1 MSEPVLAVEDLRVR
15 LRTPRGL
22 ADVVNGLS
30 YTVGPGETVAVVGES
45 GSGKSVSVLALL
57 GLLPARVA
65 TVTGTALL
73 QGEDLLA
80 MSPDRLRQVRG
91 PGAGMVFQ
99 DPMTSLNPV
108 LTIGRQLVEGIR
120 AHGDVSKAA
129 ARSRAADLLRE
140 VGLPDPDRALD
151 RYPHELSGGMRQRVV
166 IAIALSNSPSLLI
179 ADEATTALDVTVQA
193 QIIDLVEK
201 LQADHGTGVIW
212 ITHDLGVVAGIADRV
227 LVMYGGRC
235 VEDGTVD
242 DVLERPAHPYT
253 RGLLGSLP
261 DLAAPVG
268 PDGEVPELT
277 AVPGLPPPPTDLPPG
292 CVFWPRCPV
301 RSDPR
306 CEHEQPPLAVV
317 SRGPGTAGAIASGAT
332 SSGAHEGGAH
342 LPHRAATWC
351 AEGAPGTESHAAGG
365 TSRAASPSG
374 GDR

>member
-1 MSEPVLAVEDLRVR
+1 MSERTTSSAPVLVVEDLRVQ
-15 LRTPRGL
+15 LRTPRGT
-22 ADVVNGLS
+22 AHVVNGLS
-30 YTVGPGETVAVVGES
+30 YTVGAGETVAVVGES

-57 GLLPARVA
+57 GLLPRGVA
-65 TVTGTALL
+65 TVTGRAVL
-73 QGEDLLA
+73 QGEDLLT
-80 MSPDRLRQVRG
+80 MSPERLRRVRG

-108 LTIGRQLVEGIR
+108 LTVGKQIVEGLR
-120 AHGDVSKAA
+120 AHADISKDA
-129 ARSRAADLLRE
+129 ARTRAAELLGE
-140 VGLPDPDRALD
+140 VGLPDPKGALD

-166 IAIALSNSPSLLI
+166 IAIALSNSPALLI

-268 PDGEVPELT
+268 PDGELPDLT
-277 AVPGLPPPPTDLPPG
+277 TVPGLPPPPTDLPAG

-301 RSDPR
+301 RGDAR
-306 CEHEQPPLAVV
+306 CETEQPPLVQIG
-317 SRGPGTAGAIASGAT
+317 SGPG
-332 SSGAHEGGAH
+332 

-351 AEGAPGTESHAAGG
+351 GE
-365 TSRAASPSG
+365 TSRILGAQSPEG
-374 GDR
+374 GRHG

>member
-1 MSEPVLAVEDLRVR
+1 VTAPVLEVEDLRVR
-15 LRTPRGL
+15 LRTPRGP
-22 ADVVNGLS
+22 AHVVNGLS
-30 YTVGPGETVAVVGES
+30 YRVGPGETVAVVGES

-57 GLLPARVA
+57 GLLPQRVA
-65 TVTGTALL
+65 TVSGRALL

-120 AHGDVSKAA
+120 AHGDVSKEAS
-129 ARSRAADLLRE
+129 RSRAAELLAE
-140 VGLPDPDRALD
+140 VGLPDPRGALD
-151 RYPHELSGGMRQRVV
+151 RYPHQLSGGMRQRVV
-166 IAIALSNSPSLLI
+166 IAIALSNSPALLI

-242 DVLERPAHPYT
+242 DVLEHPAHPYT
-253 RGLLGSLP
+253 RGLLRSLP
-261 DLAAPVG
+261 DLAQPTV
-268 PDGEVPELT
+268 DGEVPDLT
-277 AVPGLPPPPTDLPPG
+277 TVPGLPPPPTDLPAG

-301 RSDPR
+301 RADPR
-306 CEHEQPPLAVV
+306 CATEQPPLAVV
-317 SRGPGTAGAIASGAT
+317 GAGSG
-332 SSGAHEGGAH
+332 GLE
-342 LPHRAATWC
+342 HRAATWC
-351 AEGAPGTESHAAGG
+351 TEGG
-365 TSRAASPSG
+365 TR
-374 GDR
+374 

>member
-1 MSEPVLAVEDLRVR
+1 VSAPLLEVEDLRVR
-15 LRTPRGL
+15 LRTPRGP
-22 ADVVNGLS
+22 AEVVNGLS
-30 YTVGPGETVAVVGES
+30 YTVGRGETVAVVGES

-65 TVTGTALL
+65 TVTGSARLD
-73 QGEDLLA
+73 GEDLLT
-80 MSPDRLRQVRG
+80 MSPERLREVRG
-91 PGAGMVFQ
+91 PGVGMVFQ

-108 LTIGRQLVEGIR
+108 LTIGRQLIEGIR
-120 AHGDVSKAA
+120 AHGEVSKAA
-129 ARSRAADLLRE
+129 ARERAAGLLAE
-140 VGLPDPDRALD
+140 VGLPDPQRALD

-166 IAIALSNSPSLLI
+166 IAIALSNNPALLI

-193 QIIDLVEK
+193 QILDLVAE
-201 LQADHGTGVIW
+201 LQSEHGTGVIW

-253 RGLLGSLP
+253 RGLLGALP
-261 DLAAPVG
+261 DLAQVG
-268 PDGEVPELT
+268 DGELAT
-277 AVPGLPPPPTDLPPG
+277 VPGVPPAPTDLPPG

-306 CEHEQPPLAVV
+306 CETEQPPLAVV
-317 SRGPGTAGAIASGAT
+317 GTSGGT
-332 SSGAHEGGAH
+332 

-351 AEGAPGTESHAAGG
+351 EEGNP
-365 TSRAASPSG
+365 R
-374 GDR
+374 

>member
-1 MSEPVLAVEDLRVR
+1 MSGEPVLEVEDLRVR
-15 LRTPRGL
+15 LRTPRGP

-30 YTVGPGETVAVVGES
+30 YTVGAGETVAVVGES

-65 TVTGTALL
+65 TVTGRALL
-73 QGEDLLA
+73 QGEDLLT
-80 MSPDRLRQVRG
+80 MSPERLRQVRG

-120 AHGDVSKAA
+120 AHGDVSKAD
-129 ARSRAADLLRE
+129 ARTRAADLLRE
-140 VGLPDPDRALD
+140 VGLPDPEKALD

-201 LQADHGTGVIW
+201 LQAEHGTGVIW

-277 AVPGLPPPPTDLPPG
+277 AIPGLPPPPTDLPPG

-301 RSDPR
+301 RADPR
-306 CEHEQPPLAVV
+306 CETEQPPLAVV
-317 SRGPGTAGAIASGAT
+317 SRAAAGGPVGAT
-332 SSGAHEGGAH
+332 ASSAYAGEGSGKGAG

-351 AEGAPGTESHAAGG
+351 TEGTDGG
-365 TSRAASPSG
+365 SPA
-374 GDR
+374 

>member
-1 MSEPVLAVEDLRVR
+1 VSAPLLEVEDLRVR
-15 LRTPRGL
+15 LRTPRGP
-22 ADVVNGLS
+22 AEVVNGLS
-30 YTVGPGETVAVVGES
+30 YTVGRGETVAVVGES

-65 TVTGTALL
+65 TVAGSARLD
-73 QGEDLLA
+73 GEDLLT
-80 MSPDRLRQVRG
+80 MSPERLRAVRG
-91 PGAGMVFQ
+91 PGVGMVFQ

-120 AHGDVSKAA
+120 AHGEVSKAA
-129 ARSRAADLLRE
+129 ARERAAGLLAE
-140 VGLPDPDRALD
+140 VGLPDPEWALD

-166 IAIALSNSPSLLI
+166 IGIALANNPSLLI

-193 QIIDLVEK
+193 QILDLVAG
-201 LQADHGTGVIW
+201 LQSEHGTGVIW

-253 RGLLGSLP
+253 RGLLGALP
-261 DLAAPVG
+261 DLASAD
-268 PDGEVPELT
+268 DGELAT
-277 AVPGLPPPPTDLPPG
+277 VPGVPPAPTDLPPG

-306 CEHEQPPLAVV
+306 CETEQPPLAVV
-317 SRGPGTAGAIASGAT
+317 GASG
-332 SSGAHEGGAH
+332 GA

-351 AEGAPGTESHAAGG
+351 EEGS
-365 TSRAASPSG
+365 
-374 GDR
+374 

>member
-1 MSEPVLAVEDLRVR
+1 MTSPVLEVEDLRVR
-15 LRTPRGL
+15 LRTPRGP

-65 TVTGTALL
+65 TVSGRALL

-80 MSPDRLRQVRG
+80 MSPERLRRVRG

-108 LTIGRQLVEGIR
+108 LTIGRQLVEGLR
-120 AHGDVSKAA
+120 AHTDMPKDA
-129 ARSRAADLLRE
+129 ARSRAAELLAE
-140 VGLPDPDRALD
+140 VGLPDPVRTLD
-151 RYPHELSGGMRQRVV
+151 RYPHELSGGMRQRVI
-166 IAIALSNSPSLLI
+166 IAIALSHSPALLI

-193 QIIDLVEK
+193 QIIDLVER

-253 RGLLGSLP
+253 RGLLGALP
-261 DLAAPVG
+261 DLAQPMVDG
-268 PDGEVPELT
+268 VVPDLAT
-277 AVPGLPPPPTDLPPG
+277 VPGVPPAPTDLPPG

-301 RSDPR
+301 RADPR
-306 CEHEQPPLAVV
+306 CETEQPPLTVI
-317 SRGPGTAGAIASGAT
+317 SPGV
-332 SSGAHEGGAH
+332 

-351 AEGAPGTESHAAGG
+351 TEGAS
-365 TSRAASPSG
+365 
-374 GDR
+374 

>member
-1 MSEPVLAVEDLRVR
+1 VTATSLPAAEPVLEVDDLRVE
-15 LRTPRGL
+15 LRTPRGP
-22 ADVVNGLS
+22 AHVVNGLS

-65 TVTGTALL
+65 TVTGRAVL
-73 QGEDLLA
+73 QGEDLLT
-80 MSPDRLRQVRG
+80 MSSDRLRQVRG

-108 LTIGRQLVEGIR
+108 LSIGKQLIEGIR
-120 AHGDVSKAA
+120 AHSDVSKEV
-129 ARSRAADLLRE
+129 ARRRAADLLGE
-140 VGLPDPDRALD
+140 VGLPDPERALD

-166 IAIALSNSPSLLI
+166 IAIALSNSPALLI

-193 QIIDLVEK
+193 QIIDLVER

-242 DVLERPAHPYT
+242 DVLEHPAHPYT

-261 DLAAPVG
+261 DLAQPLVDG
-268 PDGEVPELT
+268 RVPDLT
-277 AVPGLPPPPTDLPPG
+277 TVPGLPPPPTDLPAG

-306 CEHEQPPLAVV
+306 CETEQPPLAVL
-317 SRGPGTAGAIASGAT
+317 SPGSG
-332 SSGAHEGGAH
+332 GLE
-342 LPHRAATWC
+342 HRAATWC
-351 AEGAPGTESHAAGG
+351 ESGA
-365 TSRAASPSG
+365 
-374 GDR
+374 DR

>member
-1 MSEPVLAVEDLRVR
+1 MTGPARPGGDPGTPLLEVSDLRVR
-15 LRTPRGL
+15 LRTPRGP

-30 YTVGPGETVAVVGES
+30 YAVGEGETVAVVGES

-57 GLLPARVA
+57 GLLPSGVA
-65 TVTGTALL
+65 TVSGQALL
-73 QGEDLLA
+73 HGEDLLTMA
-80 MSPDRLRQVRG
+80 PERLRQVRG
-91 PGAGMVFQ
+91 PGVGMVFQ

-108 LTIGRQLVEGIR
+108 LTVGRQLVEGIR
-120 AHGDVSKAA
+120 AHGEVTKAD
-129 ARSRAADLLRE
+129 ARRRAAELLRE

-193 QIIDLVEK
+193 QIIELVET

-253 RGLLGSLP
+253 RGLLGALP
-261 DLAAPVG
+261 DLAQPAVDGQP
-268 PDGEVPELT
+268 PDLAT
-277 AVPGLPPPPTDLPPG
+277 VPGVPPAPTDLPPG

-306 CEHEQPPLAVV
+306 CETEQPPLAVV
-317 SRGPGTAGAIASGAT
+317 GAGTPTG
-332 SSGAHEGGAH
+332 

-351 AEGAPGTESHAAGG
+351 REGE
-365 TSRAASPSG
+365 R
-374 GDR
+374 R